1 MPNGVWDAVCT
12 NYEQLRQRRT
22 PWGHRPAGRVRSA
35 TPQCGPPDRTP
46 VPALTAEGSLV
57 NIVNMS
63 DTRRQILE
71 EARDVFLEEGLA
83 GLSMR
88 TVADRVGVSA
98 TALYRHFDDKDALLA
113 TMLGE
118 AFATFGS
125 YLGRALGGRT
135 PLARFRLTGEAYF
148 DFALDHAR
156 DYELMF
162 LTNCSDLGFKR
173 ISKEIDERS
182 RPTFEFLVER
192 VEECIEKR
200 VFARREPRQIALYA
214 WSTVHGTASL
224 WLLGQLRETM
234 DLTAYRA
241 HTSLTLDLIE
251 RALVLSPDTRRK

>member
-1 MPNGVWDAVCT
+1 
-12 NYEQLRQRRT
+12 
-22 PWGHRPAGRVRSA
+22 
-35 TPQCGPPDRTP
+35 
-46 VPALTAEGSLV
+46 
-57 NIVNMS
+57 MS

-71 EARDVFLEEGLA
+71 EAREVFLEEGLT

-88 TVADRVGVSA
+88 TVAERVGVSA

-113 TMLGE
+113 SMLGD

-135 PLARFRLTGEAYF
+135 PLGRFRLTGEAYF
-148 DFALDHAR
+148 DFALDHPR

-192 VEECIEKR
+192 VEECLDSR
-200 VFARREPRQIALYA
+200 LFVRRDSREIALYT

-224 WLLGQLRETM
+224 WLLGQLREAM
-234 DLTAYRA
+234 DLTAFRA
-241 HTSLTLDLIE
+241 HTSLTLDFIE
-251 RALVLSPDTRRK
+251 RALVRTQEGRRK

>member
-1 MPNGVWDAVCT
+1 MT
-12 NYEQLRQRRT
+12 
-22 PWGHRPAGRVRSA
+22 
-35 TPQCGPPDRTP
+35 
-46 VPALTAEGSLV
+46 
-57 NIVNMS
+57 

-71 EARDVFLEEGLA
+71 EAREVFLEEGLA

-88 TVADRVGVSA
+88 TVAERVGVSA

-118 AFATFGS
+118 AFASFGS

-148 DFALDHAR
+148 DFALDHPR

-162 LTNCSDLGFKR
+162 LTNCADLGFKR

-192 VEECIEKR
+192 VEECMQAR
-200 VFARREPRQIALYA
+200 VFVRRDPREVALYA

-224 WLLGQLRETM
+224 WLLGQLREVMNLAAFRTQM
-234 DLTAYRA
+234 SR
-241 HTSLTLDLIE
+241 TLDLIE
-251 RALVLSPDTRRK
+251 RALGAREDSRRK

>member
-1 MPNGVWDAVCT
+1 MTGEPRA
-12 NYEQLRQRRT
+12 RT
-22 PWGHRPAGRVRSA
+22 
-35 TPQCGPPDRTP
+35 
-46 VPALTAEGSLV
+46 EGSLKWVRGALDVASAQV
-57 NIVNMS
+57 NIVNMT

-71 EARDVFLEEGLA
+71 EAREVFLQEGLA

-88 TVADRVGVSA
+88 TVAERVGVSA

-118 AFATFGS
+118 AFASFGS

-148 DFALDHAR
+148 DFALDHPR

-173 ISKEIDERS
+173 ISQEIDERS

-192 VEECIEKR
+192 VEECMEKR
-200 VFARREPRQIALYA
+200 VFVRRDPREVALYA

-224 WLLGQLRETM
+224 WLLGQLREVM
-234 DLTAYRA
+234 NLTAFRVQI
-241 HTSLTLDLIE
+241 SLTLDLIE
-251 RALVLSPDTRRK
+251 RALGASEDGRRK

>member
-1 MPNGVWDAVCT
+1 MT
-12 NYEQLRQRRT
+12 
-22 PWGHRPAGRVRSA
+22 
-35 TPQCGPPDRTP
+35 
-46 VPALTAEGSLV
+46 
-57 NIVNMS
+57 

-71 EARDVFLEEGLA
+71 EAREVFLQEGLA

-88 TVADRVGVSA
+88 TVAERVGVSA

-118 AFATFGS
+118 AFASFGS

-148 DFALDHAR
+148 DFALDHPR

-162 LTNCSDLGFKR
+162 LTNCADLGFKR

-192 VEECIEKR
+192 VEECMQKR
-200 VFARREPRQIALYA
+200 VFVRRDPREVALYA

-224 WLLGQLRETM
+224 WLLGQLREVM
-234 DLTAYRA
+234 NLAAFRA
-241 HTSLTLDLIE
+241 QISLTLDLIE
-251 RALVLSPDTRRK
+251 RALRVSEDGRRK

>member
-1 MPNGVWDAVCT
+1 
-12 NYEQLRQRRT
+12 
-22 PWGHRPAGRVRSA
+22 
-35 TPQCGPPDRTP
+35 
-46 VPALTAEGSLV
+46 LTRGGTKV

-63 DTRRQILE
+63 DTRKQILE
-71 EARDVFLEEGLA
+71 EAREVFLEEGLA

-88 TVADRVGVSA
+88 TVAERVGVSA

-148 DFALDHAR
+148 DFALEHRR

-162 LTNCSDLGFKR
+162 LTNCYDLGFKR

-192 VEECIEKR
+192 VEECMDER
-200 VFARREPRQIALYA
+200 VFVRGEPREVALYA

-224 WLLGQLRETM
+224 WLLGQLREAM
-234 DLTAYRA
+234 DLTAFRA
-241 HTSLTLDLIE
+241 HIVLTLDLIE
-251 RALVLSPDTRRK
+251 RALRVRHDGRRK